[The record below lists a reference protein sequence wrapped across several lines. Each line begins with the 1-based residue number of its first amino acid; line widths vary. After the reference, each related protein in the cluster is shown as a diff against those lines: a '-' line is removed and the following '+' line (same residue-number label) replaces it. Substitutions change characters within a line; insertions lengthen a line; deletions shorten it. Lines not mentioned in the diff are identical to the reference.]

1 MSEAPAVVLAGGLE
15 DEVQALA
22 AQPSFPAAY
31 VARVRAAVRRL
42 DPFPPMPM
50 DIPQALA
57 LVSQEARIDV
67 DVPLRTRRRGAK
79 LAKMAVKRVTGFY
92 LDYVAR
98 QVGDLGQA
106 LVHLGSA
113 LADRVDGMEAEIGST
128 QAEVA
133 DLRRRLAALEDAPKT
148 APGSASKAA
157 PKAAAKSAPKSAPKP
172 ASKPKAAKPPEEPG

>member
-1 MSEAPAVVLAGGLE
+1 MSEAPAVVLAAGLE
-15 DEVQALA
+15 EDVETLA

-57 LVSQEARIDV
+57 LVTQEARIDV
-67 DVPLRTRRRGAK
+67 DVPLRTRRRGARMAK
-79 LAKMAVKRVTGFY
+79 LAVKRVTAFY
-92 LDYVAR
+92 LAYVAE

-113 LADRVDGMEAEIGST
+113 LADRVDGVEAGLSSA
-128 QAEVA
+128 QAELA
-133 DLRRRLAALEDAPKT
+133 DLRRRLAALEAT
-148 APGSASKAA
+148 R
-157 PKAAAKSAPKSAPKP
+157 
-172 ASKPKAAKPPEEPG
+172 PPEGSS

>member
-1 MSEAPAVVLAGGLE
+1 MSEAPAVVLAAGLE
-15 DEVQALA
+15 DEAEALA

-57 LVSQEARIDV
+57 LVTQEARIDV
-67 DVPLRTRRRGAK
+67 DVPLRTRRRGARVAK
-79 LAKMAVKRVTGFY
+79 LAVKRLTAFY
-92 LDYVAR
+92 LAYVAE

-113 LADRVDGMEAEIGST
+113 LADRVDGVEADLGST
-128 QAEVA
+128 QAELA
-133 DLRRRLAALEDAPKT
+133 DLRRRLAALE
-148 APGSASKAA
+148 GSAKAG
-157 PKAAAKSAPKSAPKP
+157 PP
-172 ASKPKAAKPPEEPG
+172 ADGGPPEEPA